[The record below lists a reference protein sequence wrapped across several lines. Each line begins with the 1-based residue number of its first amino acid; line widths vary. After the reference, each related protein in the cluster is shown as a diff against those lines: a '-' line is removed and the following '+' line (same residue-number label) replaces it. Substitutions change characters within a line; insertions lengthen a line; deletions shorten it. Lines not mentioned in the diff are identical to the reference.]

1 MNYFDQNSLA
11 RLDSIFAQL
20 KKTVPS
26 AYIPFQIKE
35 DHLIV
40 HGETIKIAVAE
51 IISDAWTLAYPSY
64 KEKFETDKI
73 FRTIMNFAAGKWLEP
88 QSASDPFWILLAENK
103 FDCEDDLLETL
114 CHELRICSDFIRAYH
129 RYSGGA
135 HTADDPD
142 LLLHLQELKNSH
154 RYPQFELWSE
164 FNGVY
169 TATAV
174 HFAMDK
180 SDPTIA
186 TLCAYLG
193 YQTGEIAE
201 PMLRHFSDVEA
212 TDYDLSRYLGV
223 HYAVRD
229 LSRAYCKARIFEL
242 GNLLPACILKKAAN
256 ADRIANDYLKID
268 IFEF

>member
-1 MNYFDQNSLA
+1 MNYYNQNSLA
-11 RLDSIFAQL
+11 RLKSIFTRLQN
-20 KKTVPS
+20 TVPC
-26 AYIPFQIKE
+26 AYIPFQIAE

-40 HGETIKIAVAE
+40 YDETIRISVANT
-51 IISDAWTLAYPSY
+51 ISEAWTLAYPSY
-64 KEKFETDKI
+64 NEKFETDKI
-73 FRTIMNFAAGKWLEP
+73 FRTIMNFAAGKWLAP

-103 FDCEDDLLETL
+103 FECEDDLLETL
-114 CHELRICSDFIRAYH
+114 SHELRICSDFIRAYH
-129 RYSGGA
+129 RYSGCA
-135 HTADDPD
+135 QAADDPD
-142 LLLHLQELKNSH
+142 LLMHLQELENST
-154 RYPQFELWSE
+154 RQPKFELWSL

-201 PMLRHFSDVEA
+201 PMLRHFSDTEA

-229 LSRAYCKARIFEL
+229 LSRAHCKARIFEL
-242 GNLLPACILKKAAN
+242 GNLLPACILKKAPN

-268 IFEF
+268 VFEF